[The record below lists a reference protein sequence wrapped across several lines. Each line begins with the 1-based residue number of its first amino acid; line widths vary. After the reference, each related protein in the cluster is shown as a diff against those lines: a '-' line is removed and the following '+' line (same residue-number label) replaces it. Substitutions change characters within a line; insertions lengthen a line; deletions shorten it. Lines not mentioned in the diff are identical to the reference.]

1 MSTTIDQ
8 QVVQMTF
15 DNSHFEKNVGQ
26 TMSTLDK
33 LKAKLHLPGA
43 KKGLE
48 EVSTAAKKVDMKQ
61 LSTNVES
68 VSSKFSAMEVI
79 GVTALAN
86 ITNSAVNAGK
96 QLVKSLSIDQLTAG
110 WSKYEQK
117 TANVQTIMN
126 ATGKTVE
133 EVNGYLEK
141 LMWFSDETSYGFT
154 DMTGALSTMV
164 SSGGDIEKLIPM
176 ITGVANAT
184 AFAGKGAAEFSR
196 VMQFGI
202 NQAYSLGYMQVQDWK
217 TLETATVNS
226 KQLMQSLIDA
236 GVELGKIQKGEVTIE
251 NFRKSLADKWVD
263 QSVMEK
269 GFGKFSEFSEEVY
282 KLVENGTYE
291 TAADAMEALS
301 GKYGEIGEKAFKSA
315 QNAKSF
321 TEAIDATKDAV
332 SSGWMRTF
340 EIIFG
345 NYEKSVKLWTT
356 LTDILWE
363 LFASGGEARNAA
375 LEKAFSSDRFT
386 KLADT
391 IKTIQAPFEKAAE
404 AVNTVKT
411 ALADLDAISD
421 EVILG
426 KWDIGWTRWDALT
439 EAGYNWCEVQNK
451 VNEKMGD
458 AYRYSQEQIDA
469 QNAILAQ
476 QGKINTSTEE
486 QAASTIDLNEANAER
501 IAALTKLSDAQLR
514 SMGYSE
520 EQIKALKELKK
531 LSEKLGMPIKEL
543 IMNLDEIDGN
553 WLLTESLNN
562 IGQSLLTVIR
572 AIKDAFAEIF
582 NINTDS
588 ASNVIFDLIA
598 ALHKFSRWLTIS
610 DENAKKLKDT
620 FKGVFAALD
629 IVLTIISG
637 PIRIAFKIL
646 GQLLSAFNINILD
659 ITSVIGKGIVKVR
672 DWVDSILDFTAIFE
686 KIVGPV
692 KNAINTFKEWINTLK
707 GMDPKDL
714 PKAIVKGI
722 VNAFKSVVNAI
733 KSFFSNLG
741 DNISNGF
748 SAIGESAFGKFLGGV
763 WVGIKVALGVFAEF
777 GRLALAK
784 LNQFLSARGF
794 GEISS
799 DAISGF
805 VNGIKNGLGRIGSV
819 MIEFANRV
827 IETVKNILGIHSP
840 SLVFFAIGSFIIL
853 GLLGG
858 LKDGMGGIFSFFKY
872 MGSSISDLA
881 KRLVEA
887 LFGTGK
893 FVVDD
898 LLGGLPDCLRGAIT
912 LLKTLGSKLIELI
925 QALDIGTIITGF
937 LTGSLLTSLSRVS
950 KALLIFAKSID
961 GIGDVLQGAGKALK
975 GAGKMFRGI
984 GNYFNSKALMNLA
997 LGVLVLAG
1005 ALFLISKI
1013 DHDRLWEAVGVVA
1026 VLGTILIGFTAALAW
1041 LLKTINAGESSLL
1054 GAVKL
1059 GAVAL
1064 VLIGMGAAM
1073 LMIAGA
1079 AKMIANIPE
1088 DKLWQAGLGLAALVG
1103 AIVIVLNA
1111 ASKLTSVRL
1120 GGTLLGM
1127 AVVFLVMVSIAKK
1140 LAKMDSGEFEKG
1152 VSRLFAFAGI
1162 ISALVIVCG
1171 LASKLSGG
1179 QVTKLGGMLF
1189 GIAIVMLAM
1198 VSVVKQLGKMEWSTL
1213 GKGLSGLTL
1222 FALLIAGLIFVS
1234 AKCMT
1239 LGSGQTMG
1247 KLTGTLIGIAIVMGV
1262 MALVVKALGKT
1273 DPAVLMQGMSV
1284 LTILTGLIIGIIAVS
1299 AIAAKAGGAKVL
1311 GSLIT
1316 MSVAIAILAGLS
1328 ILLGYIKIER
1338 LAVGLTAV
1346 GLLTTFMGLL
1356 IKSTK
1361 GAKNCKASL
1370 ITMAVIIT
1378 ILGGV
1383 LITLSCMDPA
1393 KVAVA
1398 SAALSAVVGMMAL
1411 LTYAM
1416 KAVPKGL
1423 NPGPLIA
1430 VSVIVGILGGVL
1442 ITLSCLDPKKA
1453 IVAASALSIVLA
1465 ALSLLVYATG
1475 QIKTTKKSGIKPLIA
1490 LAGIV
1495 VVLGGVLVAMSALKT
1510 GNSLENAAALSL
1522 IMIVM
1527 AGLLAVILRI
1537 DGRRLGKANK
1547 VINALTKMAI
1557 PLAAFAIALRLM
1569 PNLSGKETSV
1579 LCLVGVMAAMTGLL
1593 ILIAK
1598 LGPTIKNAW
1607 SPILSLT
1614 AMAVPLVAFA
1624 LALRLLPDLSGKETS
1639 VLCLVGVMA
1648 AMSGLLIL
1656 ISKFGPSVKNA
1667 LKSMFVLTAMVIPLA
1682 AFCHVLDKMLPDLSG
1697 KESSVISLIAVMGAM
1712 TGLVAVLTLIGPKA
1726 FSALVGVLALTAM
1739 AVPLAAFCYV
1749 LGTMLPDLSGKESS
1763 VITLIAV
1770 MAAMTG
1776 LVTVLTL
1783 IGPSAFSA
1791 LVGVLALTAMAVPL
1805 AAFCAVLNY
1814 MLPDLD
1820 GKESSIIALMAVMT
1834 LMTGLVVVLTLIGPA
1849 AFSALVGVLALTAMA
1864 VPLLAFCAVLKYML
1878 PDLSGKES
1886 SVVAL
1891 MAIMTLMTGLV
1902 VVLTLIGPG
1911 AFSAL
1916 VGVLALTAMA
1926 VPLLAFCWVLNEL
1939 PDLSGLEPSVMC
1951 LIALMT
1957 AMTLLLVP
1965 LTLIG
1970 VAGAAALVGIV
1981 ALGLLAVELCALA
1994 PALGKAVNAFITKA
2008 FTEKSINAITKVVEA
2023 IGGFVT
2029 HLQNV
2034 VNMDTGSINA
2044 FGNLV
2049 SSLANLGSSFGTG
2062 DVNFDS
2068 FNDNLLT
2075 IANGLATFCQA
2086 CSKIDM
2092 AQFEIGMRALDA
2104 LGGLNIP
2111 DAGFIA
2117 RLGGLSNEQVFA
2129 NGLAALGDGL
2139 VSFGISCSGLN
2150 TAGLDTGANALKTL
2164 VGIQIPEGK
2173 WLQQLGGLSDG
2184 AIFANGLKE
2193 LGGGLV
2199 NFAMTCS
2206 GINMTGLDI
2215 GANAL
2220 KTLVSMSIPE
2230 GKWIQQLGGLS
2241 DGSIFANGLK
2251 DLGAGIKSFSDGC
2264 GQINTD
2270 AIKTGAEIMPTL
2282 VGMKI
2287 PEAGFFEKI
2296 KVVKSNAQV
2305 FGENLYALG
2314 EGINSFARGCGQ
2326 VKPDII
2332 ETGVKALDKLGTMT
2346 VPDAGFFE
2354 KLGLA
2359 TDESVFGDNL
2369 LKLGQG
2375 LNSFATGC
2383 GQIDMAS
2390 IDTGIEAL
2398 SRLAE
2403 MQVPDAG
2410 FFEKIGFMSDETVF
2424 ATGVSN
2430 LGKGLKNFATECTGI
2445 DTATVDMGAS
2455 ALERLTEI
2463 TIPDASWIQQLG
2475 GLSDGA
2481 VFANGLTALGQGLKN
2496 FATECTGLTADSF
2509 TVGAEAL
2516 PKLVD
2521 LKIPDASW
2529 FEQIGG
2535 LSDETVFAV
2544 GLTNL
2549 GKGLKNFATECTGI
2563 SPESIT
2569 SGCDAL
2575 ETLMGATEKIPDYG
2589 LFEKWGWVATE
2600 EQTFAKSLGALGAG
2614 VKNFYNNCSGV
2625 NATVLN
2631 VAIDAITVLSSIGNM
2646 TLPTESVVKSWDTAL
2661 TNLGTGVENFVTKM
2675 GAINPQTALSACQTV
2690 TQAVAAL
2697 VNIYGDISNLG
2708 TIGDSMVKMV
2718 DSLKALSGIDSS
2730 AIDTFTTD
2738 LQALAQFNAQS
2749 LVDNCSAVADTM
2761 STIAADMIT
2770 KFVTGVSDN
2779 EKTATDACVSV
2790 VESCATS
2797 MKNSDADFS
2806 GAGKDVVNGFA
2817 NGITLNKWIA
2827 TEAAAAMAKAAAQAA
2842 KDELDINSPSKV
2854 FRAIGDSVPEGFA
2867 AGIDRMSG
2875 MVKNSA
2881 VSMARTSID
2890 SVKGTISKL
2899 ADAINSDIDTQPT
2912 IRPVLDLSD
2921 VRSGAGTIGSML
2933 GFGSSIGVTRNLGTI
2948 SAMMNSRSQNGG
2960 NAEIVSAIDNLGKK
2974 VSAMEHPSYNINGIT
2989 YDDGSNITDAVKT
3002 IVRTA
3007 RIERRV

>member
-43 KKGLE
+43 KKGLDD
-48 EVSTAAKKVDMKQ
+48 VGSAAKKIDMRQ
-61 LSTNVES
+61 LGSSVET
-68 VSSKFSAMEVI
+68 VSAKFSAMQVM

-96 QLVKSLSIDQLTAG
+96 RMIKALTIDPVTTGLKEYETQINATQTILANTQSKGSTIDDVNKALKELNDYADLTIYNFTEMTRNIGTFTAAGVDLETSVSAIQGIANLAAVSGSTSQQASTAMYQLSQALSSGTVRLQDWNSVVNAGMGGEVFQNALKETSKELGTGAEAAIKASGSFRESLRDGWLTAD
-110 WSKYEQK
+110 
-117 TANVQTIMN
+117 V
-126 ATGKTVE
+126 
-133 EVNGYLEK
+133 L
-141 LMWFSDETSYGFT
+141 
-154 DMTGALSTMV
+154 
-164 SSGGDIEKLIPM
+164 
-176 ITGVANAT
+176 
-184 AFAGKGAAEFSR
+184 
-196 VMQFGI
+196 
-202 NQAYSLGYMQVQDWK
+202 
-217 TLETATVNS
+217 TATLKKFTTSGANEYVAKYTGLS
-226 KQLMQSLIDA
+226 VDA
-236 GVELGKIQKGEVTIE
+236 VEAAI
-251 NFRKSLADKWVD
+251 KSA
-263 QSVMEK
+263 
-269 GFGKFSEFSEEVY
+269 
-282 KLVENGTYE
+282 
-291 TAADAMEALS
+291 EAQ
-301 GKYGEIGEKAFKSA
+301 YGEA
-315 QNAKSF
+315 
-321 TEAIDATKDAV
+321 EAIDRAAEALAQKSGKSKEEIKNTLEFAKTATDAATKVKTFTQLWDVLKEAAQ
-332 SSGWMRTF
+332 SGWAQTWKLIIGDF
-340 EIIFG
+340 EQAK
-345 NYEKSVKLWTT
+345 NLLSP
-356 LTDILWE
+356 
-363 LFASGGEARNAA
+363 
-375 LEKAFSSDRFT
+375 
-386 KLADT
+386 LADFLTGLINKMSEFRNRIVESALGRGFEKISQT
-391 IKTIQAPFEKAAE
+391 IKTIKQPIEQAVEAVKTVEKA
-404 AVNTVKT
+404 
-411 ALADLDAISD
+411 LLDLDAIAT
-421 EVILG
+421 EVIIG

-469 QNAILAQ
+469 QNALLAGKGKVTDATKTEAEVTTELTEADAAYILMLAQ
-476 QGKINTSTEE
+476 KNEE
-486 QAASTIDLNEANAER
+486 ELRALGLN
-501 IAALTKLSDAQLR
+501 
-514 SMGYSE
+514 E
-520 EQIKALKELKK
+520 EQIAAIKQLKK
-531 LSEKLGMPIKEL
+531 LSEKLGIPLGEL
-543 IMNLDEIDGN
+543 VTKLDQINGR
-553 WLLTESLNN
+553 WLLWESFKN
-562 IGQSLLTVIR
+562 IGQSILTVFKSIGQ
-572 AIKDAFAEIF
+572 AFAEVF
-582 NINTDS
+582 NINE
-588 ASNVIFDLIA
+588 SNVANVLFDMIA
-598 ALHKFSRWLTIS
+598 AFHKFSRWLLIS

-637 PIRIAFKIL
+637 PIRIVFKIL

-659 ITSVIGKGIVKVR
+659 ITSVIGNGIVKIR

-777 GRLALAK
+777 GKLALAK

-805 VNGIKNGLGRIGSV
+805 VNGIKNGLGNIGRV
-819 MIEFANRV
+819 MIEFANKV
-827 IETVKNILGIHSP
+827 IETVKNVLGIHSP
-840 SLVFFAIGSFIIL
+840 SLVFFAIGGFIIA
-853 GLLGG
+853 GLLNG
-858 LKDGMGGIFSFFKY
+858 LKGGWPAVLDFFKSLGTGLSGVANFLVKDVLGGIPEIFRWL
-872 MGSSISDLA
+872 I
-881 KRLVEA
+881 
-887 LFGTGK
+887 
-893 FVVDD
+893 D
-898 LLGGLPDCLRGAIT
+898 LL
-912 LLKTLGSKLIELI
+912 K
-925 QALDIGTIITGF
+925 QLDIGTV
-937 LTGSLLTSLSRVS
+937 LTGLMSAGVLIPLSRVS

-997 LGVLVLAG
+997 LGVLVLAA
-1005 ALFLISKI
+1005 ALFLITKI

-1026 VLGTILIGFTAALAW
+1026 VLGAILIGFSVALAW

-1127 AVVFLVMVSIAKK
+1127 AVVFLLMVSIAKK
-1140 LAKMDSGEFEKG
+1140 LAKMDSSEFEKG

-1162 ISALVIVCG
+1162 IAALVIVCG

-1179 QVTKLGGMLF
+1179 QITKLGGMLF

-1198 VSVVKQLGKMEWSTL
+1198 VSVVKQLGKMEWSAL
-1213 GKGLSGLTL
+1213 GKGLTGILA
-1222 FALLIAGLIFVS
+1222 FALLISGLIFVS

-1239 LGSGQTMG
+1239 LGAGQTMG
-1247 KLTGTLIGIAIVMGV
+1247 KLTGTLIGIAIVIGV

-1273 DPAVLMQGMSV
+1273 DPAVLMQGLSV
-1284 LTILTGLIIGIIAVS
+1284 LTILTGLIIGLIAVS
-1299 AIAAKAGGAKVL
+1299 ALAAKAGGAKVL

-1328 ILLGYIKIER
+1328 ILLGYIKIEH

-1361 GAKNCKASL
+1361 GTENCKANL
-1370 ITMAVIIT
+1370 IVMAVIIT

-1383 LITLSCMDPA
+1383 LITLSCMDPQKA
-1393 KVAVA
+1393 IA
-1398 SAALSAVVGMMAL
+1398 SAA
-1411 LTYAM
+1411 
-1416 KAVPKGL
+1416 
-1423 NPGPLIA
+1423 
-1430 VSVIVGILGGVL
+1430 
-1442 ITLSCLDPKKA
+1442 
-1453 IVAASALSIVLA
+1453 ALSVVIG
-1465 ALSLLVYATG
+1465 ALSLLVLATG
-1475 QIKTTKKSGIKPLIA
+1475 NIKTTKKSGIKPLIA

-1510 GNSLENAAALSL
+1510 DNSLENAAALSL

-1547 VINALTKMAI
+1547 VITALTKMAI
-1557 PLAAFAIALRLM
+1557 PLAAFALALRLM
-1569 PNLSGKETSV
+1569 PN
-1579 LCLVGVMAAMTGLL
+1579 
-1593 ILIAK
+1593 
-1598 LGPTIKNAW
+1598 
-1607 SPILSLT
+1607 
-1614 AMAVPLVAFA
+1614 
-1624 LALRLLPDLSGKETS
+1624 LSGKETS

-1656 ISKFGPSVKNA
+1656 ISKFGPTVKNA

-1712 TGLVAVLTLIGPKA
+1712 TGLVAVLTLIGKKA
-1726 FSALVGVLALTAM
+1726 GTSLLGVLALTAM
-1739 AVPLAAFCYV
+1739 VIPLGAFCH
-1749 LGTMLPDLSGKESS
+1749 
-1763 VITLIAV
+1763 
-1770 MAAMTG
+1770 
-1776 LVTVLTL
+1776 
-1783 IGPSAFSA
+1783 
-1791 LVGVLALTAMAVPL
+1791 
-1805 AAFCAVLNY
+1805 
-1814 MLPDLD
+1814 
-1820 GKESSIIALMAVMT
+1820 
-1834 LMTGLVVVLTLIGPA
+1834 
-1849 AFSALVGVLALTAMA
+1849 
-1864 VPLLAFCAVLKYML
+1864 VLKYML

-1886 SVVAL
+1886 SILAL
-1891 MAIMTLMTGLV
+1891 MALMTLMTGLV
-1902 VVLTLIGPG
+1902 AVLTLIGPKAG
-1911 AFSAL
+1911 TSL
-1916 VGVLALTAMA
+1916 LGVLALTLMA
-1926 VPLLAFCWVLNEL
+1926 VPLMAFCHVLKNSLPDLSGLESSVVALMAVMTLMTGLVAVLTLIGPAAGTSLLGVLALTLMAIPLLAFCWVLNEL

-1970 VAGAAALVGIV
+1970 VAGAAAIAGIV
-1981 ALGLLAVELCALA
+1981 ALGLLAGELCLLA

-2008 FTEKSINAITKVVEA
+2008 FTEDSINAITKVVDA

-2068 FNDNLLT
+2068 FNDNMLT

-2092 AQFEIGMRALDA
+2092 AQFEVGMRALDA

-2150 TAGLDTGANALKTL
+2150 TAGLDTGANALKIL
-2164 VGIQIPEGK
+2164 VGIKIPEGK

-2184 AIFANGLKE
+2184 EIFANGLKA

-2199 NFAMTCS
+2199 NFAMTCG
-2206 GINMTGLDI
+2206 GIDMTGLDI

-2220 KTLVSMSIPE
+2220 KTLVGMSIPE
-2230 GKWIQQLGGLS
+2230 GKWLQQLGGLS
-2241 DGSIFANGLK
+2241 DGEIFANGLTA
-2251 DLGAGIKSFSDGC
+2251 LGGGIKSFSDGC
-2264 GQINTD
+2264 GQINPD
-2270 AIKTGAEIMPTL
+2270 AIKAGADIMPTL

-2287 PEAGFFEKI
+2287 PDAGFFEKI
-2296 KVVKSNAQV
+2296 GLLKSNAEV
-2305 FGENLYALG
+2305 FGNNLYVLG
-2314 EGINSFARGCGQ
+2314 QGINSFARGCGQ
-2326 VKPDII
+2326 VQPDII
-2332 ETGVKALDKLGTMT
+2332 ETGVEALGKLGTMT

-2375 LNSFATGC
+2375 LNAFATGC

-2424 ATGVSN
+2424 AAGISN

-2445 DTATVDMGAS
+2445 DTSTVDMGAS

-2463 TIPDASWIQQLG
+2463 TIPDASWLQQLG

-2481 VFANGLTALGQGLKN
+2481 VFANGLTALGEGLKN

-2509 TVGAEAL
+2509 AVGAEAL
-2516 PKLVD
+2516 PKLVG
-2521 LKIPDASW
+2521 LEIPDASW

-2563 SPESIT
+2563 SPETIT
-2569 SGCDAL
+2569 AGCDAL
-2575 ETLMGATEKIPDYG
+2575 ETLMDATKKIPDYG
-2589 LFEKWGWVATE
+2589 VFEKWGWVATE
-2600 EQTFAKSLGALGAG
+2600 EETFAKSLGALGNG

-2625 NATVLN
+2625 NAEVLN
-2631 VAIDAITVLSSIGNM
+2631 VAIDAISILSSIGNM
-2646 TLPTESVVKSWDTAL
+2646 TLPTEEVVKSWDTAL

-2675 GAINPQTALSACQTV
+2675 GDIDPQTALSACQTV

-2697 VNIYGDISNLG
+2697 VNIYGDISNLS
-2708 TIGDSMVKMV
+2708 TIGDSMAKMV

-2738 LQALAQFNAQS
+2738 LQTLAQFNAQS
-2749 LVDNCSAVADTM
+2749 LADNCSTIADTM
-2761 STIAADMIT
+2761 STIAADMIA

-2806 GAGKDVVNGFA
+2806 GAGKDVVTGFA
-2817 NGITLNKWIA
+2817 NGITLNKYIA

-2899 ADAINSDIDTQPT
+2899 ADAINSDIDTKPT

-2974 VSAMEHPSYNINGIT
+2974 VSAMEHPSYNINGVT
-2989 YDDGSNITDAVKT
+2989 YDDGSNITNAVKT
-3002 IVRTA
+3002 IVRAA